1 MYERDKSG
9 MLQQF
14 GVAKETTRIRKI
26 IPMENLFAKLTN
38 DKIKDHH
45 ENNIGL
51 SDGFIQPKLNER
63 KRTPAIINNMPKTDP
78 LDLGE

>member
-1 MYERDKSG
+1 MEKS
-9 MLQQF
+9 
-14 GVAKETTRIRKI
+14 
-26 IPMENLFAKLTN
+26 LFAKLTN
-38 DKIKDHH
+38 DKSIKIIGH